1 VANCKVQGIDAERY
15 FAEVLRRLPTETS
28 DEQAAALTPAQL
40 ADEIRAGQ
48 PRPAGLEVD
57 ADAA

>member
-15 FAEVLRRLPTETS
+15 FAEVLRRLPAGATT
-28 DEQAAALTPAQL
+28 EQAGALTPARL
-40 ADEIRAGQ
+40 ADEICAGQ

>member
-1 VANCKVQGIDAERY
+1 MPSSY
-15 FAEVLRRLPTETS
+15 FAEVLRRLPADAS
-28 DEQAAALTPAQL
+28 DEQAEELSPVRL

-48 PRPAGLEVD
+48 PRPSGLEVD